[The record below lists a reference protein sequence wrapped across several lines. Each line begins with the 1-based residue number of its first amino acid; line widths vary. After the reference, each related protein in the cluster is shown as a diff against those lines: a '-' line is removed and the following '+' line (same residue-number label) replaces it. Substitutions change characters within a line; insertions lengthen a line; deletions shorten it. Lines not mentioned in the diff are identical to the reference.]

1 MLKTFAA
8 VLLATS
14 MAAATA
20 SAHGGSAGGSLG
32 SMPGTN
38 FSDMPP
44 YLTHPVKPAGKPVR
58 KHVSKRDV
66 RT

>member
-1 MLKTFAA
+1 MLKTFCAT
-8 VLLATS
+8 LLATS
-14 MAAATA
+14 LAAATA

-44 YLTHPVKPAGKPVR
+44 YLTHPVKPADKPVR
-58 KHVSKRDV
+58 KHIPKRDV
-66 RT
+66 RS